1 MPRAVRRQRRGH
13 TAGLIDRG
21 GLRNDRRSLISISG
35 GRYFLDRSSD
45 HPDPPHAGLKPA
57 CVWVMLACD
66 TKLRGMKSMVR
77 SMWRKK

>member
-45 HPDPPHAGLKPA
+45 HPIIRSTTRRLEA
-57 CVWVMLACD
+57 
-66 TKLRGMKSMVR
+66 RVR
-77 SMWRKK
+77 VGDVGV